1 MHIMKKE
8 SERMLLLVERIREVV
23 VVVELVVVFDG
34 ELVGKIVTT
43 TLSQNQYYWIPR
55 LGIDG

>member
-34 ELVGKIVTT
+34 ELRWK
-43 TLSQNQYYWIPR
+43 NRYYDTFTIRCIGFPVS
-55 LGIDG
+55 I

>member
-43 TLSQNQYYWIPR
+43 TLSQLDALDSP
-55 LGIDG
+55 LAFDG

>member
-43 TLSQNQYYWIPR
+43 TLSQLDALDSP
-55 LGIDG
+55 LSIDG